1 MADSRYYYT
10 ESEENFIRTLPI
22 PLIVSQY
29 YEGFYHIIAISDAMC
44 ELMRWDE
51 ETWRS
56 KVTMEIPRELK
67 TKKDGREICLEGHSY
82 SIEKADSLLWYVVF
96 SEKTSLRGLFSSHS
110 NRYTLQKYAM
120 DRILDTTQDCVFWK
134 DKHRRFV
141 GVNRAFLNAYGLDSA
156 SELIGKTDE
165 DMGWHPD
172 PEPFRQDELDVL
184 NGKSIR
190 FARGQCV
197 IRGRTRD
204 ILASK
209 SPLYDGEEI
218 VGLVGSFIDITD
230 QVNQRRDNEHLIEER
245 EVALL
250 EAEHAKD
257 TMSQFIM
264 RASHE
269 MRTPLNAILGF
280 TQLSEG
286 ITDSDIL
293 KDYLAK
299 IRVSSNILA
308 DLVNDI
314 LDIRKMEDGSMQLY
328 PKPMILTDL
337 LRDLDDMVGVLA
349 SAKKINF
356 ITEIGQIDHEF
367 VICDKV
373 RLQQILMNLLNN
385 AVKFTDKDGTVSL
398 TVSENFIREGVSQFV
413 FTVRDTG
420 CGMSPDFIGRI
431 FQPFTQENRD
441 AAKYG
446 VGTGLGMNIT
456 KRVVD
461 MMHGDIDVESQE
473 NIGTIFTVRLP
484 LTLSDI
490 QEYHST
496 VGDRP
501 VRDTTYSIAGK
512 RLLVVEDNLINQEV
526 IKGMLEVEELICE
539 VADDGDIALEMFG
552 DSQPGYYEAVLM
564 DIHLP
569 GMNGYEVTRRLR
581 SMHRPDAK
589 TIPILAMSAEV
600 VDEVVRESRASG
612 MNDYLPKPIDMKRL
626 KQILQ
631 TYLNY
636 K

>member
-1 MADSRYYYT
+1 M
-10 ESEENFIRTLPI
+10 
-22 PLIVSQY
+22 
-29 YEGFYHIIAISDAMC
+29 
-44 ELMRWDE
+44 
-51 ETWRS
+51 
-56 KVTMEIPRELK
+56 
-67 TKKDGREICLEGHSY
+67 
-82 SIEKADSLLWYVVF
+82 VF
-96 SEKTSLRGLFSSHS
+96 SEKTGLRGLFSSHS

-269 MRTPLNAILGF
+269 MRTPLNAILRF

-356 ITEIGQIDHEF
+356 ITEIF
-367 VICDKV
+367 
-373 RLQQILMNLLNN
+373 L
-385 AVKFTDKDGTVSL
+385 
-398 TVSENFIREGVSQFV
+398 
-413 FTVRDTG
+413 
-420 CGMSPDFIGRI
+420 
-431 FQPFTQENRD
+431 
-441 AAKYG
+441 
-446 VGTGLGMNIT
+446 
-456 KRVVD
+456 
-461 MMHGDIDVESQE
+461 
-473 NIGTIFTVRLP
+473 
-484 LTLSDI
+484 
-490 QEYHST
+490 
-496 VGDRP
+496 
-501 VRDTTYSIAGK
+501 
-512 RLLVVEDNLINQEV
+512 
-526 IKGMLEVEELICE
+526 
-539 VADDGDIALEMFG
+539 
-552 DSQPGYYEAVLM
+552 
-564 DIHLP
+564 
-569 GMNGYEVTRRLR
+569 
-581 SMHRPDAK
+581 
-589 TIPILAMSAEV
+589 
-600 VDEVVRESRASG
+600 
-612 MNDYLPKPIDMKRL
+612 
-626 KQILQ
+626 
-631 TYLNY
+631 
-636 K
+636 